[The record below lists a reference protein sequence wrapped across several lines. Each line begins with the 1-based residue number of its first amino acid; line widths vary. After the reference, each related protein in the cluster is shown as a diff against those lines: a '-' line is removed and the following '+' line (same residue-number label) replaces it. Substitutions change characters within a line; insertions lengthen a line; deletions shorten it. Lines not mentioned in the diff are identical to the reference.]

1 MRMLSRKL
9 ASLAVFRG
17 AAALPAVERLRACL
31 RELSADA
38 PEEERL
44 LDAYAGALDSLRQAG
59 TRALSACVRAYLL
72 EADTPYARAVASGA
86 EDARDDA
93 DAARDLAILNELC
106 ALPARRV
113 KDEILAR
120 CALDAAFIDALPEW
134 EVGQP
139 LDLRELKASYRQNGC
154 GIFSRARAFRWE
166 RGELCAVE
174 LPERV
179 EPLIGY
185 DWQREAVMQNT
196 RALLAGKPCCNVL
209 LHGESGTGK
218 SATVKSLLYVPEFF
232 NLRIIEVAKNSLE
245 ELTAL
250 SQQLRTQT
258 QKFILYIDD
267 LSFREDDPAYSALK
281 TALEGGL
288 ACRTE
293 NVAVYVTSNRRHMVR
308 ESAAERGTDALH
320 RAETIAEQTSLA
332 DRFGLSLP
340 YLALNQADFLTMV
353 DTLATRA
360 AISLEAGSLREK
372 ALAWSLRRGSRTP
385 RTAVQF
391 IEYLRTQGN

>member
-9 ASLAVFRG
+9 ASLTVFRG

-44 LDAYAGALDSLRQAG
+44 LDAYAGALDALRQAG
-59 TRALSACVRAYLL
+59 VRSFSACACAYLRT
-72 EADTPYARAVASGA
+72 ADTPYARAVASGTA
-86 EDARDDA
+86 DARDDA
-93 DAARDLAILNELC
+93 DASRDLAILSELC
-106 ALPARRV
+106 ALSARRV

-120 CALDAAFIDALPEW
+120 CTLDASFVDALPEW
-134 EVGQP
+134 EVGPP

-154 GIFSRARAFRWE
+154 GIFSSGRAFRWE
-166 RGELCAVE
+166 RGALCAVP
-174 LPERV
+174 LPQSTG
-179 EPLIGY
+179 PLIGY
-185 DWQREAVMQNT
+185 EWQREAVMQNT

-218 SATVKSLLYVPEFF
+218 SATVKSLLHVPEFF

-245 ELTAL
+245 ELSLL
-250 SQQLRTQT
+250 SQQLRAQT

-288 ACRTE
+288 ACQAE

-308 ESAAERGTDALH
+308 ESAAERGKDALH

-340 YLALNQADFLTMV
+340 YLALNQTDFLAMV
-353 DTLATRA
+353 DALAAREPVA
-360 AISLEAGSLREK
+360 LEAALLHEK

-391 IEYLRTQGN
+391 IEYLRTQEN